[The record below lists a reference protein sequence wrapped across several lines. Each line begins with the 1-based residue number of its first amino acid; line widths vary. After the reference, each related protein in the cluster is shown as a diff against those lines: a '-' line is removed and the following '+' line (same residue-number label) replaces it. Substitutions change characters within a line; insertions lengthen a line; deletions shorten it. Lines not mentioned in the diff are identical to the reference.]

1 MELTPE
7 IIIMVITS
15 IITGVFGILAK
26 KFNWTSKEI
35 IPFQNLAIGL
45 FAGIFLYLTNLNTN
59 LISAVFLSYFS
70 AMGAGGTY
78 DLFKMKN
85 EENVDKVEEKIENK
99 EEEK

>member
-1 MELTPE
+1 MQLTPE
-7 IIIMVITS
+7 IIIMVVTS
-15 IITGVFGILAK
+15 IITGIFGILAK
-26 KFNWTSKEI
+26 KFNWSSKDL

-78 DLFKMKN
+78 DLFKMKSQ
-85 EENVDKVEEKIENK
+85 EKK